1 MTRPA
6 RLIQRREG
14 SPPPPPIIVY
24 KVFVNSTYESALL
37 EEEPVLERDL
47 LTANPVAL
55 VEMQFHFQA

>member
-14 SPPPPPIIVY
+14 FPPIIVH